1 MVVVTADVP
10 TATVLTTVFRK
21 VKRLRDA

>member
-1 MVVVTADVP
+1 MIVATAAFP

-21 VKRLRDA
+21 VKGLRDA